1 MPKYFGFEGVAILL
15 KDIKTNELF
24 TLEYDD
30 LNPNEIKLD
39 VYVKEQRK
47 KSIPLTTEERIRD
60 FERQLRPATKHIYPN
75 SMGITGEVYK

>member
-39 VYVKEQRK
+39 VYVKE
-47 KSIPLTTEERIRD
+47 
-60 FERQLRPATKHIYPN
+60 
-75 SMGITGEVYK
+75 

>member
-24 TLEYDD
+24 TLEHDD

-47 KSIPLTTEERIRD
+47 KGIPLTTEERIRD